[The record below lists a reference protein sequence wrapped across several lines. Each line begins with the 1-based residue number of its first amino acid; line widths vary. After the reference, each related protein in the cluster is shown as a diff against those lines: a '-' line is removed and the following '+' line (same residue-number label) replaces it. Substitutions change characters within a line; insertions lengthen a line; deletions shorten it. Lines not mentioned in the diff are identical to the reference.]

1 MVDYQ
6 GEMFMEKGLAVS
18 PGIGIGRAYIIS
30 EPDIKIDK
38 GNISPDQIKT
48 ELDRLNRALEHS
60 QNQLKSIY
68 QLAVKR
74 GEKEKSEILEA
85 HVMMLEDPMLSEQAA
100 ERISSLGI
108 KAEHAFSM
116 VVEEQL
122 AVFEGIKDP
131 YIKERMDDIRD
142 IGARVV
148 KNLLGVSIK
157 DITAINEEVIL
168 VGREITPSQM
178 AAADPRFVKGIAA
191 ETGGATS
198 HTAIMARNGGI
209 PAVMGVPGIT
219 NAAVEGCMMAVDGNV
234 GTVELEP
241 DEKKLELLYGK
252 IAKARQLEEQLGE
265 LKTLPAV
272 TKDGHVIRLECNIEG
287 TGGIKK
293 ALEVGADGIGLFRTE
308 FLFMDRSSMPDEEEQ
323 FRAYKE
329 AAAGMDGR
337 PVIIRTLDIGGD
349 KEIEY
354 LKLPAEANPF
364 LGLRAIRL
372 CLERQEMFR
381 VQLRAILK
389 ASAYGRIKIMYPMI
403 ATIGELRKANSIL
416 AEIKRELEIQG
427 CKYDRGIEVGVM
439 IELPSAALTADL
451 LSKEAD
457 FFSIGTNDL
466 TQYTLAVDRTNE
478 KVSYLYNSFEPAV
491 IRLIAAVVK
500 AGHEKGIPV
509 GMCGELAGRP
519 EAVLLLLGLGLD
531 ELSMSPAMV
540 LRQKKLISS
549 IDMAAARE
557 ISGKVSEMESP
568 EQIEEYLALKSKELK
583 LGYLFEK

>member
-1 MVDYQ
+1 
-6 GEMFMEKGLAVS
+6 MEKGLAVS

-38 GNISPDQIKT
+38 GNIGSDQVQA
-48 ELDRLNRALEHS
+48 ELDRLNNALEHS
-60 QNQLKSIY
+60 RNQLQSIHHI
-68 QLAVKR
+68 AVKR
-74 GEKEKSEILEA
+74 GEKEKAEILEA
-85 HVMMLEDPMLSEQAA
+85 HVMMLEDPMLAEQAA
-100 ERISSLGI
+100 EKISSLSI

-116 VVEEQL
+116 SVEEQL
-122 AVFEGIKDP
+122 AVFEGIEDP
-131 YIKERMDDIRD
+131 YIRERMDDIRD

-148 KNLLGVSIK
+148 KNLLGVAIK
-157 DITAINEEVIL
+157 DITSINEEVIL
-168 VGREITPSQM
+168 IGREITPSQM
-178 AAADPRFVKGIAA
+178 AAADTRFVKGIVA
-191 ETGGATS
+191 ETGGAAS
-198 HTAIMARNGGI
+198 HTAIMARSGGI
-209 PAVMGVPGIT
+209 PAVMGVHGIT
-219 NAAVEGCMMAVDGNV
+219 GLAVEGRMLAVDGTR

-241 DEKKLELLYGK
+241 DEEKLELLYGK
-252 IAKARQLEEQLGE
+252 IDRARQLEEQLRE
-265 LKTLPAV
+265 LKSLPAV
-272 TKDGHVIRLECNIEG
+272 TKDGHVVKLECNIEG
-287 TGGIKK
+287 AGGIKK

-308 FLFMDRSSMPDEEEQ
+308 FLFMDRNSMPDEEEQ

-329 AAAGMDGR
+329 AAAGMEGK

-364 LGLRAIRL
+364 LGFRAIRL
-372 CLERQEMFR
+372 CFERLEMFR

-403 ATIGELRKANSIL
+403 ATIGELRKAKGIL
-416 AEIKRELEIQG
+416 EEVKRELELQG
-427 CKYDRGIEVGVM
+427 FDYDRGIEAGVM
-439 IELPSAALTADL
+439 IELPSAAITADL
-451 LSKEAD
+451 LAREAD

-500 AGHEKGIPV
+500 AGHERGIPV
-509 GMCGELAGRP
+509 GMCGELAGKP
-519 EAVLLLLGLGLD
+519 EAALLLLGLGLD

-540 LRQKKLISS
+540 LRLKKLVSS

-557 ISGKVSEMESP
+557 ISAKVSSMESP
-568 EQIEEYLALKSKELK
+568 QQIEEYLALKNKELE
-583 LGYLFEK
+583 LGYLFEA